1 MLFDETIARI
11 RDISRRPG
19 PAIASVEGRLGLSP
33 LDLVLEA
40 TKGRRRVLFVPPA
53 LTDAENRRALAA
65 SLAPLAG
72 DVVPATGSS
81 VRATASAKS
90 PAGLGGGAGVGGRG
104 RGSGVGWTALLGLLA
119 DLAPL
124 AVIVDEPEGIAAVHR
139 GFWRNLAQAWREVAR
154 RGARVHL
161 FLCSRER
168 GLGSFLN
175 RSASPLAD
183 MADPVAVVRLEP
195 GTHYDLARAVPRW
208 TGRDLL
214 LGWAVFGG
222 QPATWAEIPGRV
234 DPTEALRRAL
244 ANTARPWRSDRWTR
258 GPEELL
264 RSGVR
269 KTNRYASILSRL
281 ARDTPGRRLRNAS
294 TTGPYLARLQE
305 LGIVAAD
312 RPLGARPGG
321 RRTRYRLS
329 DPHEAFWWSTVHP
342 VRAQLRMLG
351 SGGAA
356 GNAAGA
362 GSANAPDGPASRNP
376 ALDALWDEAVAPAL
390 NSALVRAFPMI
401 CRNFLRFGSGQV
413 LGATAREVGALWGPG
428 FDFPAAAALHNGA
441 VCYGHL
447 HHGPERAS
455 LATLAE
461 LERHVRKTRYGFARQ
476 ARVRIVFSLAG
487 FDEDL
492 RREAARNALIRL
504 VGTDELAAAP
514 GFGGAPVR

>member
-1 MLFDETIARI
+1 MLFDEMVTRI

-40 TKGRRRVLFVPPA
+40 TKGRRRVLFVPPG
-53 LTDAENRRALAA
+53 LTDAENRQALAA
-65 SLAPLAG
+65 CLAPLG
-72 DVVPATGSS
+72 DE
-81 VRATASAKS
+81 R
-90 PAGLGGGAGVGGRG
+90 GGGR
-104 RGSGVGWTALLGLLA
+104 SGVASGVASGPTWTALLESLA
-119 DLAPL
+119 DMAPL

-139 GFWRNLAQAWREVAR
+139 GFWRDLAQAWRKVAR

-175 RSASPLAD
+175 RPGSPLAD
-183 MADPVAVVRLEP
+183 VADPVAPVRLEP

-208 TGRDLL
+208 KERDLL

-222 QPATWAEIPGRV
+222 LPATWAAVPGRV
-234 DPTEALRRAL
+234 DPVGALRLAL
-244 ANTARPWRSDRWTR
+244 KGAARPWASDRWTA
-258 GPEELL
+258 GPEKLL
-264 RSGVR
+264 RRGVR

-281 ARDTPGRRLRNAS
+281 ARDAPGRRLRNAS
-294 TTGPYLARLQE
+294 ATGPYLARLQE
-305 LGIVAAD
+305 LGMVVAD

-342 VRAQLRMLG
+342 VRARLRALG

-356 GNAAGA
+356 GDAGGP
-362 GSANAPDGPASRNP
+362 GSANAPGGPTSGGA
-376 ALDALWDEAVAPAL
+376 ALDVLWDEAVAPAL
-390 NSALVRAFPMI
+390 DGALTRAFPMI

-428 FDFPAAAALHNGA
+428 FDFPAAAVLHNGA

-447 HHGPERAS
+447 HHGPEPAS
-455 LATLAE
+455 MATLVE

-476 ARVRIVFSLAG
+476 ARVRIVFSSAG
-487 FDEDL
+487 FDDDL

-504 VGTDELAAAP
+504 VGANDLAAAP
-514 GFGGAPVR
+514 GLGS

>member
-1 MLFDETIARI
+1 MLFDETTARI

-19 PAIASVEGRLGLSP
+19 PAVASVEGRLGLSP

-40 TKGRRRVLFVPPA
+40 TRGRRRVLFVPPG
-53 LTDAENRRALAA
+53 LTDADNRRELAA
-65 SLAPLAG
+65 CLAPLAG
-72 DVVPATGSS
+72 DAIRATGSS
-81 VRATASAKS
+81 VLATTSAMS
-90 PAGLGGGAGVGGRG
+90 PTGRG
-104 RGSGVGWTALLGLLA
+104 RGSGVGWPALLGLLA
-119 DLAPL
+119 DMAPL
-124 AVIVDEPEGIAAVHR
+124 AVIVDEPEGIAGVHR
-139 GFWRNLAQAWREVAR
+139 GFWRDLARAWRRVAR

-161 FLCSRER
+161 FLCCRER

-175 RSASPLAD
+175 RPESPLAD
-183 MADPVAVVRLEP
+183 VTDPVAVVRLGP

-222 QPATWAEIPGRV
+222 LPATWAEIPDRV
-234 DPTEALRRAL
+234 DPTEALRLAL
-244 ANTARPWRSDRWTR
+244 ANAARPWASDRWTA

-264 RSGVR
+264 RRGVR

-281 ARDTPGRRLRNAS
+281 ARDAPGQRLRNAS
-294 TTGPYLARLQE
+294 ATGPYLARLQE
-305 LGIVAAD
+305 LGVVAAD

-342 VRAQLRMLG
+342 VRARLRMLG
-351 SGGAA
+351 SGSAAGDAGAA
-356 GNAAGA
+356 SAGA
-362 GSANAPDGPASRNP
+362 
-376 ALDALWDEAVAPAL
+376 ALDGLWDEAVAPAL
-390 NSALVRAFPMI
+390 NDALARAFHMI

-413 LGATAREVGALWGPG
+413 LGATARDVGALWGSG
-428 FDFPAAAALHNGA
+428 FDFPAAAALRNGA

-447 HHGPERAS
+447 HRGPEPAS
-455 LATLAE
+455 MATLVE

-487 FDEDL
+487 FDDDL

-504 VGTDELAAAP
+504 VGADELAAPP
-514 GFGGAPVR
+514 GLGGARVR

>member
-1 MLFDETIARI
+1 MLFDKVTARI

-40 TKGRRRVLFVPPA
+40 TKGRRRVLFVPPG
-53 LTDAENRRALAA
+53 LTDADNRRELAA
-65 SLAPLAG
+65 CLAPLAG
-72 DVVPATGSS
+72 DAIRATGSS
-81 VRATASAKS
+81 VLATTSATS
-90 PAGLGGGAGVGGRG
+90 PAGRG
-104 RGSGVGWTALLGLLA
+104 RGSGVGWPALLGLLA
-119 DLAPL
+119 DMAPL
-124 AVIVDEPEGIAAVHR
+124 AVIVDEPEGVVAVHR
-139 GFWRNLAQAWREVAR
+139 GFWRDLAQAWRRVVR

-161 FLCSRER
+161 FLSSRER

-175 RSASPLAD
+175 RPESPLAD
-183 MADPVAVVRLEP
+183 VADPAAVVRLGP

-222 QPATWAEIPGRV
+222 LPATWAEIPDCV
-234 DPTEALRRAL
+234 DPTEALRLAL
-244 ANTARPWRSDRWTR
+244 ANVVRPWASDRWTA

-264 RSGVR
+264 RRGVR

-281 ARDTPGRRLRNAS
+281 ARDAPGQRLRNAS
-294 TTGPYLARLQE
+294 ATGPYLARLQE
-305 LGIVAAD
+305 LGVVAAY

-342 VRAQLRMLG
+342 VRARLRMLG
-351 SGGAA
+351 SGSAAGDAGAA
-356 GNAAGA
+356 SAGA
-362 GSANAPDGPASRNP
+362 
-376 ALDALWDEAVAPAL
+376 ALDGLWDEAVAPAL
-390 NSALVRAFPMI
+390 DGALVRAFPMI

-413 LGATAREVGALWGPG
+413 LGATAREVGALWGSG
-428 FDFPAAAALHNGA
+428 FDFPVAAALRNGA

-447 HHGPERAS
+447 HRGPEPAS
-455 LATLAE
+455 MATLVE

-487 FDEDL
+487 FDDDL

-514 GFGGAPVR
+514 GLGGARVR